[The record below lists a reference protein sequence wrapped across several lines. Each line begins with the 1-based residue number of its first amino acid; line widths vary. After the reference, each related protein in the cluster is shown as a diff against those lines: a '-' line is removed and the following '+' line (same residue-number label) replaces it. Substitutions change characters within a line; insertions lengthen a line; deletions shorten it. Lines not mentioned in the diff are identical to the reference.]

1 MRPAHIAR
9 FAVGCALAVSGL
21 SAQQPPAPL
30 SPLVKENATVKISEH
45 VYLIP
50 NGNVAL
56 VPNIGII
63 VGRTATLVVDT
74 GLGIR
79 NGQAVLREVAKVS
92 KNANLYVVSTNFAPE
107 HALGESAFPPG
118 AKIIRARAQQQDID
132 EFGLMQAD
140 VVRQQSPAI
149 RALLQDATFRR
160 GDMYFA
166 REYSLDLG
174 DLRVQISWLGP
185 TYTRG
190 DTSVFVGGDRVLFSG
205 DVVLNRTFLPFASPY
220 SSVRTWL
227 SSLDRLDALAPTTVV
242 PSHGATGNGMLIG
255 QGRGYLEVLQARAA
269 ALKSQGYSVEEAAKT
284 ITAEMQTTY
293 PDWAASTRVA
303 DAVTA
308 VFPELQADR

>member
-63 VGRTATLVVDT
+63 VGSTATLVVDT

-79 NGQAVLREVAKVS
+79 NGQAVLREVAKVT

-118 AKIIRARAQQQDID
+118 A
-132 EFGLMQAD
+132 
-140 VVRQQSPAI
+140 
-149 RALLQDATFRR
+149 
-160 GDMYFA
+160 
-166 REYSLDLG
+166 
-174 DLRVQISWLGP
+174 
-185 TYTRG
+185 
-190 DTSVFVGGDRVLFSG
+190 
-205 DVVLNRTFLPFASPY
+205 
-220 SSVRTWL
+220 
-227 SSLDRLDALAPTTVV
+227 
-242 PSHGATGNGMLIG
+242 
-255 QGRGYLEVLQARAA
+255 
-269 ALKSQGYSVEEAAKT
+269 
-284 ITAEMQTTY
+284 
-293 PDWAASTRVA
+293 
-303 DAVTA
+303 
-308 VFPELQADR
+308 